1 MVRFAQI
8 IIGPAGSGKSSYV
21 SAMVRHG
28 QALNRT
34 IHAFNLDP
42 AAEHFD
48 YEPIA
53 DIRQLINVEDIM
65 SDEELSFGPNG
76 GLIFA
81 MEYLLEN
88 MDWFEE
94 QLGDMDNDYILFDTA
109 GQIEL
114 STHLNVMHKL
124 IRFLEMHDFRVC
136 AIFLLDSQFVS
147 DVSKFFSALMVSL
160 SAMINLEIPIV
171 NLLTKTDLLDR
182 SGRKR
187 LESFLEP
194 DSYLLDN
201 QIPDRW
207 GEKYRKLTEAFGK
220 LIDDYAMIKFM
231 PISATKEERLND
243 VLLCVDRA
251 IQFDEEQDIKVRDF
265 DEPENDNKDNDFND
279 VEERYK

>member
-28 QALNRT
+28 QAINRS
-34 IHAFNLDP
+34 INAFNLDP

-48 YEPIA
+48 YEPFA
-53 DIRQLINVEDIM
+53 DIRQLISVEDIM
-65 SDEELSFGPNG
+65 ADEELRFGPNG

-94 QLGDMDNDYILFDTA
+94 QLGDVDNDYILFDTA

-114 STHLNVMHKL
+114 STHLNVMQKL
-124 IRFLEMHDFRVC
+124 IRFLVLHDFRVC
-136 AIFLLDSQFVS
+136 AIFLLDSQFIS

-160 SAMINLEIPIV
+160 SAMINLEIPVV
-171 NLLTKTDLLDR
+171 NVLTKTDLLDGSAR
-182 SGRKR
+182 RR

-194 DSYLLDN
+194 DSYLLEN
-201 QIPDRW
+201 QMPDRW
-207 GEKYRKLTEAFGK
+207 GEKYRKLTESFGK

-231 PISATKEERLND
+231 PINVFDEDSLND
-243 VLLCVDRA
+243 VLLSVDNA
-251 IQFDEEQDIKVRDF
+251 IQFDEEQDVKVRDF
-265 DEPENDNKDNDFND
+265 DEPEVDNKENDYNFED
-279 VEERYK
+279 SGD

>member
-1 MVRFAQI
+1 M
-8 IIGPAGSGKSSYV
+8 
-21 SAMVRHG
+21 
-28 QALNRT
+28 
-34 IHAFNLDP
+34 DP

-53 DIRQLINVEDIM
+53 DIRELINVDDIM
-65 SDEELSFGPNG
+65 SDEDLNYGPNG

-114 STHLNVMHKL
+114 STHLNIMHKL
-124 IRFLEMHDFRVC
+124 IHFLELHDFRVC

-160 SAMINLEIPIV
+160 SAMINLEVPIV
-171 NLLTKTDLLDR
+171 NLLTKTDLLDTI
-182 SGRKR
+182 SRKR
-187 LESFLEP
+187 LDSFLEP
-194 DSYLLDN
+194 DSYLLEN

-207 GEKYRKLTEAFGK
+207 GQKYRKLTEAFGK

-231 PISATKEERLND
+231 PINVTDEDSLND
-243 VLLCVDRA
+243 VLLSVDNA
-251 IQFDEEQDIKVRDF
+251 VQFDEEQEVKMRDF
-265 DEPENDNKDNDFND
+265 DEPEVGDNDNEVINESTND
-279 VEERYK
+279 